1 MAVSTHLYL
10 NTHFQYLMNSY
21 YDYSYVFLTFKVQH
35 FLRSYKRTVWLFIN
49 GAMRASK
56 SDTKNYFSKNKNHPC
71 FSCNGE
77 NLALRYWSLKTYV
90 IYSNRERMIV
100 IWLLWNTIWIKIFIF
115 WSLETDEHIWFW
127 QENENTNTF
136 AITFIWFLYN
146 VIWVSRLQLH
156 ISTKLLSPHLVGN

>member
-1 MAVSTHLYL
+1 MAVSTHLNL

-56 SDTKNYFSKNKNHPC
+56 SDTKNYFSKNKNRPC

-77 NLALRYWSLKTYV
+77 TLALRYWSLKTYV
-90 IYSNRERMIV
+90 IYSSGERMIV
-100 IWLLWNTIWIKIFIF
+100 IWLLWNTIWIKIFKLKNG
-115 WSLETDEHIWFW
+115 WTHMVLTRKW
-127 QENENTNTF
+127 NTNTF
-136 AITFIWFLYN
+136 AITI
-146 VIWVSRLQLH
+146 I
-156 ISTKLLSPHLVGN
+156 